1 MEIMQKEKKGRM
13 HFKTYMRNAEEQM
26 NIVIFVNTLKK
37 KQNRFFLL
45 FNLVQEIH
53 CKMNKKR
60 LFKIWK
66 QVPIYIDS

>member
-1 MEIMQKEKKGRM
+1 MEIMQKEKKSRM

-26 NIVIFVNTLKK
+26 NIVIFVSTLK
-37 KQNRFFLL
+37 NRFFLP

-66 QVPIYIDS
+66 QLPIYMDS